1 MTEVENKSKIENDV
15 ENKIEDFEEEALE
28 TKKEIKE
35 DENFFRVSGNI
46 ASVSE
51 DSDDLFIYAH
61 RPYMYYESGVI
72 GEGEGEAEDFPT
84 LIKLSFSDVVA
95 KYNCLK
101 KDLKQGDRVLVEGK
115 MVEAKH
121 RRTFE
126 NGNRLHVSSIKK
138 ID

>member
-1 MTEVENKSKIENDV
+1 MTETESENKSEIENDIKN
-15 ENKIEDFEEEALE
+15 ETEAFEEE
-28 TKKEIKE
+28 TSGVKK
-35 DENFFRVSGNI
+35 DENFFRVSGTI
-46 ASVSE
+46 ASVDE
-51 DSDDLFIYAH
+51 NSDDLFIYAH
-61 RPYMYYESGVI
+61 KPYMYYESGVKGK
-72 GEGEGEAEDFPT
+72 GEGELEDFPT
-84 LIKLSFSDVVA
+84 LIKLSFSDEVA

-121 RRTFE
+121 RKTFE